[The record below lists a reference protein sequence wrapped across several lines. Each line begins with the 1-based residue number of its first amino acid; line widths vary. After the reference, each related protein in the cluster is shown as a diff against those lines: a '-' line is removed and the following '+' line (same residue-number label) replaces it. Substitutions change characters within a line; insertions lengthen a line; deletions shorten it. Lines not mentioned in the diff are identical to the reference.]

1 VEWVQI
7 NEKSGEKSTQTTCS
21 QRFFFWNTKYDQ
33 LVANEI
39 EYLNKAGLT
48 RRNEKGGKAQ
58 LARYKIKILGG

>member
-1 VEWVQI
+1 MGANQPEIWRKIYTDYMQPAV
-7 NEKSGEKSTQTTCS
+7 
-21 QRFFFWNTKYDQ
+21 FFWNTKYDQ